1 MNRTNVPVR
10 GEGEMKPRLIGVHIG
25 AAMLLAGSCYAQEPS
40 WDKIMSDAS
49 RAANSKQ
56 TVQAQQLY
64 EKALAEA
71 KKFGQ
76 KDPRLDKTLLA
87 MERLYEDQKNWP
99 AAEPYCRQVLSLRE
113 KTMGPDHLAYAQS
126 VNNLAVLLSLQNKY
140 AEAEQNYQKALKVVS
155 NALGPQNKYSAMILE
170 NYAPML
176 RKINRVAD
184 AEKAEKQIAEIRNA
198 ERDLVVASMP
208 AEAASATVG
217 IGSTAAGRQ
226 GIVNEDSDQPVAA
239 TGANQIASVPH
250 SRFFDQDVD
259 EMLAMSGLSTQY
271 MLTGDE
277 YRDKKDFKHAEKLH
291 KMALEAAQLSA
302 GPKSMEAVLC
312 MGDLALDLEEQNKF
326 VQADPYFKRQVTVYA
341 HMAQL
346 DAWRLGHY
354 AEEYRDNLRKIGNN
368 SLADQVDQFV
378 QNVDGW
384 INDPSSR
391 NNSYC
396 AWLQEEKQPE
406 STAFVEYQ
414 KELERR
420 IKEHWTAPYGEG
432 VGPPVVVFTIDKD
445 GSISH
450 LEMLHTSESMPI
462 DQAALRAVSKS
473 APFPPLPPETSFE
486 VQVEYTFDRIGK
498 CVVHH
503 Q

>member
-1 MNRTNVPVR
+1 
-10 GEGEMKPRLIGVHIG
+10 MKAKLNGLLIGL
-25 AAMLLAGSCYAQEPS
+25 AFLLGEQCYGQDS
-40 WDKIMSDAS
+40 TWDKMMSDAS

-64 EKALAEA
+64 EKALVEA
-71 KKFGQ
+71 KKFGA

-87 MERLYEDQKNWP
+87 MERLYEDQKNWS

-140 AEAEQNYQKALKVVS
+140 AEAEQNYQKSLKIVS

-176 RKINRVAD
+176 RKVNRIVD
-184 AEKAEKQIAEIRNA
+184 AEKAEKQIAEIRIA

-208 AEAASATVG
+208 AEAGSATVG
-217 IGSTAAGRQ
+217 IGSVSAGRQ
-226 GIVNEDSDQPVAA
+226 GVVDEDSDQPAA
-239 TGANQIASVPH
+239 PSGSTASAAPPR

-271 MLTGDE
+271 MLAGDE

-291 KMALEAAQLSA
+291 RMALEAAQLSA
-302 GPKSMEAVLC
+302 GPRSMEAVLC
-312 MGDLALDLEEQNKF
+312 TGDLALDLEEQQKF
-326 VQADPYFKRQVTVYA
+326 LQADPYFKRQVVIYA
-341 HMAQL
+341 HMPQL

-354 AEEYRDNLRKIGNN
+354 AESYRDNLRKIGNN

-378 QNVDGW
+378 QHVDDW
-384 INDPSSR
+384 INEPSSR

-396 AWLQEEKQPE
+396 AWLQEGKQPE
-406 STAFVEYQ
+406 STAFVAYR

-420 IKEHWTAPYGEG
+420 IQEHWTAPYGEG
-432 VGPPVVVFTIDKD
+432 VAPPVVVFTIDRD

-450 LEMLHTSESMPI
+450 LEMLHTSESIAI

-473 APFPPLPPETSFE
+473 APFPPLPPETNFE
-486 VQVEYTFDRIGK
+486 VQVEYTFGRTGK